1 MAKKDTTYR
10 YSGPLSGVTLAPSP
24 DSGGADAVGRE
35 VMLHPNSEVPLPADN
50 DYVKTLV
57 AQGFLTEI
65 PTVESPNEIPPDPPL
80 LKGGAKNKE
89 ATSGS

>member
-35 VMLHPNSEVPLPADN
+35 VMLHPGSDIPLPADN

-57 AQGFLTEI
+57 AQGFLTEVQ
-65 PTVESPNEIPPDPPL
+65 TEEPPAQEPP
-80 LKGGAKNKE
+80 KPQTKKE

>member
-10 YSGPLSGVTLAPSP
+10 YSGPLSGVTL
-24 DSGGADAVGRE
+24 DDGRE
-35 VMLHPNSEVPLPADN
+35 VMLHPGSEIPLPADN

-57 AQGFLTEI
+57 AQRFLTEVQAEEA
-65 PTVESPNEIPPDPPL
+65 PVQEPPKPQT
-80 LKGGAKNKE
+80 KKE